1 MGPSGGMVGAG
12 DSKDPNMKKMSFKFN
27 TWKKRINFSRR
38 MVDIFEKEFFFNLV
52 KIQRHLKGANP
63 HNFRELRQN
72 NRLTAPR
79 IYVPVLL

>member
-1 MGPSGGMVGAG
+1 
-12 DSKDPNMKKMSFKFN
+12 
-27 TWKKRINFSRR
+27 